1 MITIGANGQKISYG
15 IKHYNLDTAT
25 DLEKLNP
32 VREQMGTTCFIIE
45 NSKYYMVNGQK
56 EWIEVTPFGTTSS
69 SNDNGNN
76 PGEGTNPDD
85 GENPGGGSNPDGSED
100 VNWDGGRID

>member
-1 MITIGANGQKISYG
+1 MITIGSNGQNISYG
-15 IKHYNLDTAT
+15 IKHYNMDTPD
-25 DLEKLNP
+25 DLKARNP
-32 VREQMGTTCFIIE
+32 KGEIMGTTCFIIST
-45 NSKYYMVNGQK
+45 SKYYMVNGQK
-56 EWIEVTPFGTTSS
+56 EWIGVTPFGTTSS

-85 GENPGGGSNPDGSED
+85 GENPDGGTEPNED

>member
-15 IKHYNLDTAT
+15 IKHYNLDTAA

-32 VREQMGTTCFIIE
+32 ANEQMGTTCFIIE
-45 NSKYYMVNGQK
+45 KSKYYMVNGQK
-56 EWIEVTPFGTTSS
+56 KWIEITPFGTSSS
-69 SNDNGNN
+69 SNNSGNN

-85 GENPGGGSNPDGSED
+85 GENPDGGTEPNED